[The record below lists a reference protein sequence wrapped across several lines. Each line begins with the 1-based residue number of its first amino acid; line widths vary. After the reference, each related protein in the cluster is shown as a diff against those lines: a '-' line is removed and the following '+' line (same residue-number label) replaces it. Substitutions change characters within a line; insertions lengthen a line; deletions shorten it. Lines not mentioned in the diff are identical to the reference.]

1 MRFSRGKIWFVDI
14 GPCKRFD
21 ILLICSISYSMV
33 PTLLVAVSIL
43 LVSAFLALL
52 LGTLNSYWLEIC
64 QVKSIHDW
72 PLISLSTGLFIKMIG
87 TEEKKHESKRN
98 LDF

>member
-1 MRFSRGKIWFVDI
+1 MSRFMRFSRGKIWFVDI

-52 LGTLNSYWLEIC
+52 LGTLIGWRS
-64 QVKSIHDW
+64 VRSRV
-72 PLISLSTGLFIKMIG
+72 SMTGP
-87 TEEKKHESKRN
+87 
-98 LDF
+98 